1 MAMTYTYTGVIDT
14 ISKIEITDYDI
25 TIVFENLGKY
35 TVARYV
41 EGFEALEKMQ
51 VGDRVH
57 VGTNGRNVGWIRPII
72 YDKIV
77 EIDNSTGNVQFENLG
92 KCSIPYTERV
102 RYAPGDIVDVV
113 LISDYGDYSISIIGK
128 FQSIDKDEEKKGDE
142 PEI

>member
-25 TIVFENLGKY
+25 TVVFENSGKY
-35 TVARYV
+35 TVDKYV
-41 EGFEALEKMQ
+41 EGFEALKEMQ

-57 VGTNGRNVGWIRPII
+57 VGTNGRKVGWIRPII

-77 EIDNSTGNVQFENLG
+77 EIDNSTGNVQFEYLG
-92 KCSIPYTERV
+92 KCSVPYTERV
-102 RYAPGDIVDVV
+102 RYAPGDIVDVA
-113 LISDYGDYSISIIGK
+113 LTSGYRDYSVSIIGK
-128 FQSIDKDEEKKGDE
+128 TQSIDKDEEKKGDG